1 MYLWAILILYMTDK
15 IILFPIFSMSVGNR
29 IISIVIVTNVDNQ
42 DYNRTNDIKEIQCLF
57 KGVCVYVLI
66 RTVVS
71 DYQRE
76 KYKESNILK

>member
-1 MYLWAILILYMTDK
+1 MTDK

>member
-42 DYNRTNDIKEIQCLF
+42 DYNRTNDIKEIQCIF